1 MEPWTEF
8 FKNEPMNTAVEAFRT
23 TEGQRSLEGLL
34 YDVVNFDDTPCIVA
48 WDNINNKVGLFFGLV
63 VSSNHFVQPR
73 WKVLKVEVLFFF
85 KIIILQSK
93 LKETL
98 KLLITISNHYLC
110 FYPIWA

>member
-1 MEPWTEF
+1 MEPWMEF

-63 VSSNHFVQPR
+63 VSSDRFVQPR
-73 WKVLKVEVLFFF
+73 WKVLKVRVLYFPLLFYSNQNF
-85 KIIILQSK
+85 KK
-93 LKETL
+93 LG
-98 KLLITISNHYLC
+98 SY
-110 FYPIWA
+110 